1 MAQPDTQQPA
11 GAPAAPAAPSA
22 PPVAP
27 RRMPKQK
34 FKKIAHAIKSQ
45 PKAFTVKAQKM
56 NRVAPGNNNR
66 PGQEKPK
73 FTKEQTAALEGL
85 NDTFKEFNEKGVGT
99 GNVTFP
105 ANPYGE
111 NKEDPRGPDYWANV
125 AALDANYAAE
135 LAYIDRD
142 QLDDDIE
149 TNMTAMELAEYNR
162 RRKRDMGEARLGTGS
177 AYTGQARRDQ
187 TENDVDYMTDS
198 MRRDRQKS
206 RRDYDRE
213 FERGRLAAQLAKD
226 KGDLYA
232 NAAQDAADQKAD
244 QSANSSG
251 DAEPPKG
258 EQGNN
263 KPNAQKQKQ
272 QKIRNQ
278 MAAITKQI
286 QQLRNQMQK
295 TKNPKQKQKLRNQID
310 RLQKKRAQLQGKL
323 GKNTTA

>member
-1 MAQPDTQQPA
+1 MAQPETQQPA
-11 GAPAAPAAPSA
+11 GAPAAPAAPPA
-22 PPVAP
+22 PAVAP

-34 FKKIAHAIKSQ
+34 FQKIARQIKSQ
-45 PKAFTVKAQKM
+45 PGAIKVKAPKIPPAANRQK
-56 NRVAPGNNNR
+56 P
-66 PGQEKPK
+66 EKPK
-73 FTKEQTAALEGL
+73 LNKKQTEAAQGL
-85 NDTFKEFNEKGVGT
+85 KDQFKDLYEKGI
-99 GNVTFP
+99 NPDNFKPTFP
-105 ANPYGE
+105 ANPYGQD
-111 NKEDPRGPDYWANV
+111 KEDPRGPDYWANV

-162 RRKRDMGEARLGTGS
+162 RRKRDMGEARLGSGS

-213 FERGRLAAQLAKD
+213 FQRGRLAAQLEAD
-226 KGDLYA
+226 KGELYA
-232 NAAQDAADQKAD
+232 NAAQDLADQKAD
-244 QSANSSG
+244 QSANSAG
-251 DAEPPKG
+251 DADLPKG
-258 EQGNN
+258 DKPGN
-263 KPNAQKQKQ
+263 KPDAQKQKQ
-272 QKIRNQ
+272 QNIRKQ

-286 QQLRNQMQK
+286 QQLRKQMEK